1 MDYLYSHKLNE
12 KAVKGS
18 TDDVIAS
25 VNRRLFFRIDKVT
38 DVWKEKICYNPN

>member
-18 TDDVIAS
+18 TDDV
-25 VNRRLFFRIDKVT
+25 VNSITNVINLRTRSKGERRNHFF
-38 DVWKEKICYNPN
+38 